1 MRIIA
6 GRFYGQASPV
16 TTFSPL
22 FYADATL
29 QAGAS
34 SPSKTSTKNERFIS
48 LEGKAVIQEQVFE
61 PGRLLVFL
69 PAMKSR
75 SRQPRALAC
84 CFSAANRWTA
94 YVTFGGICFESRASE
109 IEQAKSDWKAG
120 RFARGSWRC

>member
-6 GRFYGQASPV
+6 GSLYGQASPV

-48 LEGKAVIQEQVFE
+48 SKESGD
-61 PGRLLVFL
+61 
-69 PAMKSR
+69 
-75 SRQPRALAC
+75 PRTSLRA
-84 CFSAANRWTA
+84 RTA
-94 YVTFGGICFESRASE
+94 SGFFFR
-109 IEQAKSDWKAG
+109 
-120 RFARGSWRC
+120 R